1 MTDNDDVMND
11 TPNAPPT
18 PPSPKKKHELPEP
31 EPVAETQAPV
41 LPPAAPEPIPQST
54 GPKPPTNYLQEKAP
68 ALAVLLS
75 FCMPGLGHL
84 YAEAYERAAMIFVG
98 FIMMIFAAVQG
109 AFPVALCVL
118 ASIFL
123 WFFGMFDSY
132 REVQLVNLGAEAP
145 EPAPRRRGEGRL
157 VFGVFLFVVGGLMLV
172 RNLDLFDIDW
182 LLEWWPALVVVVG
195 LYLIIDAARGKKP
208 TSARDDYE

>member
-1 MTDNDDVMND
+1 MQ
-11 TPNAPPT
+11 NAPPT
-18 PPSPKKKHELPEP
+18 PPSPDKKKEKQPEP
-31 EPVAETQAPV
+31 ESLIETEAPV
-41 LPPAAPEPIPQST
+41 LPPAAPDPIAQRPGAAQPSD
-54 GPKPPTNYLQEKAP
+54 YRQEKAP

-109 AFPVALCVL
+109 AFPIALCVL

-157 VFGVFLFVVGGLMLV
+157 VFGVFLLVVGGLLLV
-172 RNLDLFDIDW
+172 RNLDLFEIDW
-182 LLEWWPALVVVVG
+182 LLEWWPALVVLVG
-195 LYLIIDAARGKKP
+195 LYLIIDAARGRKS
-208 TSARDDYE
+208 TSGGDDYQ